1 MAIGNSIQRY
11 PLLRLVIS
19 YICGIALADVT
30 YPLCPTLSLYAIIGC
45 VMSLLAMIGLHVA
58 RHHSQH
64 LTYGLA
70 STAMYLTLGM
80 ATYSLPLDKI
90 QHSWSSEER
99 IYEAKVIELPRQR
112 SRSALCAIQVR
123 AIRDTIGWSPISR
136 KVYAYMSPTTATDSL
151 LPGDVICF
159 RGKVRT
165 PNNFTDD
172 LTFDY
177 ARYITLQG
185 TSGTVYLSQDQWH
198 RVPTPR
204 LTLRERMLRLSHQLQ
219 TKYMHVAFRDD
230 GLGVLAA
237 LSLGDKRALSDEL
250 RTIYSDAGA
259 SHVLALSGLHIG
271 VIYAILAFVM
281 RGAVPS
287 RRLRWL
293 RELLIIAVLWLFA
306 LLVGMP
312 ASVIRAVS
320 MCTLYT
326 LARWISHDSS
336 PLHTLTLSALIM
348 LMVRPLHLFDV
359 GFQLSFMSMAAI
371 LILSPYVEQF
381 TTCRSL
387 PCIPAYFVGII
398 GMSIAAQVG
407 TFPLSLHHFGTFPT
421 YFLLTNLL
429 VIPYLFVVLLLTL
442 LWWMLTLTTT
452 LPLATLLGQLLQHLT
467 QGMNTCLSHIAH
479 LPHAVLHAPHYSAP
493 SALLTYFVLIF
504 IIIFI
509 TKRHSRA
516 LIYALAALLAL
527 SVSLAM

>member
-1 MAIGNSIQRY
+1 MAIGDSIQRH
-11 PLLRLVIS
+11 PLLRLVIL
-19 YICGIALADVT
+19 YVGGIALADTLYPYCSSLALWSMIAGLVT
-30 YPLCPTLSLYAIIGC
+30 LLVMLLTHRTDNPSLRTTFGIA
-45 VMSLLAMIGLHVA
+45 AMMMFA
-58 RHHSQH
+58 
-64 LTYGLA
+64 
-70 STAMYLTLGM
+70 TLG
-80 ATYSLPLDKI
+80 ATSYTLTRDALHYPWPTDE
-90 QHSWSSEER
+90 HT
-99 IYEAKVIELPRQR
+99 YEAKVIELPRNR
-112 SRSALCAIQVR
+112 ARTTLCVVHIYAMRDSSAWVP
-123 AIRDTIGWSPISR
+123 IRR
-136 KVYAYMSPTTATDSL
+136 KAYAYLDTDTATSAL

-159 RGKVRT
+159 RGKVR
-165 PNNFTDD
+165 PPRNFSDE

-177 ARYITLQG
+177 ARHITLQG
-185 TSGTVYLSQDQWH
+185 ASGTVYLSQDQWH
-198 RVPTPR
+198 RVPTPH

-219 TKYMHVAFRDD
+219 TKYMHVTFRDD

-250 RTIYSDAGA
+250 RTTYSNAGA

-293 RELLIIAVLWLFA
+293 RELLIIVILWLFA

-326 LARWISHDSS
+326 LAHWISHDSS

-348 LMVRPLHLFDV
+348 LMVRPLYLFDV
-359 GFQLSFMSMAAI
+359 GFQLSFMSMATI

-387 PCIPAYFVGII
+387 PRIPAYFVGII

-442 LWWMLTLTTT
+442 LWWMLTLTN
-452 LPLATLLGQLLQHLT
+452 LSLATPLGQLLQHLT

-479 LPHAVLHAPHYSAP
+479 LPHAVLHAPHYSAL

-527 SVSLAM
+527 SVSLIG

>member
-19 YICGIALADVT
+19 YICGIALADAT

-80 ATYSLPLDKI
+80 ATYSLTLDKI

-112 SRSALCAIQVR
+112 SRSTLCAIQVR

-185 TSGTVYLSQDQWH
+185 TSGTVYLPQERWAKIGSSQ
-198 RVPTPR
+198 
-204 LTLRERMLRLSHQLQ
+204 LTLRERMLHLSHQLQ
-219 TKYMHVAFRDD
+219 TKYMHSTFHDD
-230 GLGVLAA
+230 A
-237 LSLGDKRALSDEL
+237 LSILTAVTLGDKRSLSDEL
-250 RTIYSDAGA
+250 RATYTDAGA
-259 SHVLALSGLHIG
+259 AHVLALSGLHIG

-281 RGAVPS
+281 RSLLPS
-287 RRLRWL
+287 SRLRWL
-293 RELLIIAVLWLFA
+293 RELLIIITLWMFT
-306 LLVGMP
+306 LLVGMST
-312 ASVIRAVS
+312 SVVRAAS
-320 MCTLYT
+320 MCTLYII
-326 LARWISHDSS
+326 AHWVSHDSS
-336 PLHTLTLSALIM
+336 SLHTLSLAALIM
-348 LMVRPLHLFDV
+348 LFIRPLYLFDV
-359 GFQLSFMSMAAI
+359 GFQLSFMAMAAI
-371 LILSPYVEQF
+371 LWLEPHMELF
-381 TTCRSL
+381 MRSHAL
-387 PCIPAYFVGII
+387 PTIPAYFVSIVC
-398 GMSIAAQVG
+398 MSLAAQLG
-407 TFPLSLHHFGTFPT
+407 TFPLTLYHFGTFPT

-429 VIPYLFVVLLLTL
+429 VIPLLSLLLMLTL
-442 LWWMLTLTTT
+442 LWWLCVLLS
-452 LPLATLLGQLLQHLT
+452 LPLATTLSQLLQHLT
-467 QGMNTCLSHIAH
+467 EWMSNSLSYIAH
-479 LPHAVLHAPHYSAP
+479 WPYAVLHAPHYSAL
-493 SALLTYFVLIF
+493 STLLTYLF
-504 IIIFI
+504 ILFLGLYI
-509 TKRHSRA
+509 TKKWPRA
-516 LIYALAALLAL
+516 LIYALATLLTL
-527 SVSLAM
+527 SVSLTL